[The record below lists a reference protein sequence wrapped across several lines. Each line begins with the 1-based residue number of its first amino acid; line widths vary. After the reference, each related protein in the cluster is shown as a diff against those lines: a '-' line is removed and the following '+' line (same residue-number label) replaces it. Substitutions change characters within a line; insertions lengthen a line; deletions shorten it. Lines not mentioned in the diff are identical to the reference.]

1 MVARVARLHESPA
14 AVEQAVEQVKGMLE
28 EFNRQPGFRSLT
40 TLVSRETGECLG
52 TSIWEDAEAERASRE
67 LGRRSRETS
76 SEAGGTVTAPDVDV
90 YEVGFEAH
98 AIDVAAG
105 AANAPSSGSMAAM
118 PRDAS
123 ISSEGG
129 PDACRSVPGR

>member
-1 MVARVARLHESPA
+1 MVARVARLHVSPEG
-14 AVEQAVEQVKGMLE
+14 VDDAVEQVRGILE

-52 TSIWEDAEAERASRE
+52 ISAWEDAEAERASRE

-76 SEAGGTVTAPDVDV
+76 SEVGGTVTAPDVDV

-98 AIDVAAG
+98 AVDVA
-105 AANAPSSGSMAAM
+105 
-118 PRDAS
+118 
-123 ISSEGG
+123 
-129 PDACRSVPGR
+129 